1 MFHSGMGVGP
11 FLIMGLIISAV
22 IGFGSEDIKGFIG
35 PMALFSIAA
44 LSDLF
49 AENKELE
56 KENKALKRNDD
67 FSYIPKIKRRKKK
80 KKRKKTI

>member
-22 IGFGSEDIKGFIG
+22 IGFGLEDIKGFIG

-49 AENKELE
+49 AEKKELE
-56 KENKALKRNDD
+56 EENKVLKSNDN

-80 KKRKKTI
+80 RKKK

>member
-1 MFHSGMGVGP
+1 MGVGP

-56 KENKALKRNDD
+56 EENKALKSNDN
-67 FSYIPKIKRRKKK
+67 FSYIPKIKQK
-80 KKRKKTI
+80 KKRKKK